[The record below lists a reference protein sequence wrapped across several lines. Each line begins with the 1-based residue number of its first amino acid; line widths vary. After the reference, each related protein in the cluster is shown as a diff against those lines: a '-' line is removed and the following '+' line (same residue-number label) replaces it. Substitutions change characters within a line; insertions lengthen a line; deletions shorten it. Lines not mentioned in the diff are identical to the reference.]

1 MTTGK
6 SKSGL
11 RAAAVTLGF
20 LIPAP
25 VWAQQPSGGAA
36 AASQPDPAPFDP
48 SARGATPTENTQ
60 PAPVPVPEQG
70 SRYYLPGMPPPGG
83 SAGSNPM
90 LEGGAIRSE
99 GKAPANSGTGRGE
112 AIYEASGGETTQE
125 ARAEASGPVPE
136 MHLVRKGDT
145 LWDIAST
152 YFRNPYYW
160 PKLWSY
166 NPLITNPHWIY
177 PGDVVRLRPAGG
189 EAAPMAAAPTLPTT
203 RMSRGRQVAV
213 LGLRKQGFV
222 DQGELKA
229 AATIV
234 GSREEKLMLA
244 NLDEAYLEYSDDK
257 PLRAGE
263 RYSIYRVVA
272 DVKRPGSPVALGSV
286 VEIMG
291 ETEVRSLGD
300 KHIAKS
306 VITEAENPIERGF
319 RVGRIKQRFDA
330 VEPAPAT
337 VSVDGLVLA
346 TMRPT
351 ELLGEAMLVFVDRG
365 KDDGLA
371 VGNRLQIARRG
382 DGYESARVSGKQID
396 NNRFPREV
404 MGEVILVEVR
414 KNTSTAVVTRSI
426 KEVAVG
432 DRLEARKGY

>member
-1 MTTGK
+1 MTTRVGSVGK
-6 SKSGL
+6 VFVSATLALLLPSAA
-11 RAAAVTLGF
+11 RAQAGA
-20 LIPAP
+20 PAP
-25 VWAQQPSGGAA
+25 APAA
-36 AASQPDPAPFDP
+36 PAPQPGQGAIDP
-48 SARGATPTENTQ
+48 SAPGAAPTENTQ
-60 PAPVPVPEQG
+60 PAP
-70 SRYYLPGMPPPGG
+70 SRYYIPGAPAGG
-83 SAGSNPM
+83 SAPTQASITMTPDGTNAP
-90 LEGGAIRSE
+90 SE
-99 GKAPANSGTGRGE
+99 AAKAQPTSATGRGE
-112 AIYEASGGETTQE
+112 ALYEAGGETERE
-125 ARAEASGPVPE
+125 ARADAGPSPE

-152 YFRNPYYW
+152 YFKNPYYW
-160 PKLWSY
+160 PKLWAY

-177 PGDVVRLRPAGG
+177 PGDVVRLRAAGEPAS
-189 EAAPMAAAPTLPTT
+189 APLPAPTLPAA
-203 RMSRGRQVAV
+203 RLSRRAPSL

-222 DQGELKA
+222 DQGELKE

-244 NLDEAYLEYSDDK
+244 TLDEAYLEYSEDK

-263 RYSIYRVVA
+263 RYSIYRVVS
-272 DVKRPGSPVALGSV
+272 DVKRPGSPIVLGSV

-291 ETEVRSLGD
+291 EAEVRSLGE

-330 VEPAPAT
+330 VEPRASTA
-337 VSVDGLVLA
+337 SVDGIVLA

-365 KDDGLA
+365 RDDGLA

-382 DGYESARVSGKQID
+382 DGYQSERVTGKQID
-396 NNRFPREV
+396 NSRFPREV
-404 MGEVILVEVR
+404 LGEVVIVEVR

-426 KEVAVG
+426 REVAVG
-432 DRLEARKGY
+432 DKVEARKGY